1 MNVLIKGIASW
12 ALWIYIELIACDI
25 VSPVEGN
32 IAKLSEL
39 SNAHA
44 TDIIVQDER
53 ANLEEGRA

>member
-1 MNVLIKGIASW
+1 MVTR
-12 ALWIYIELIACDI
+12 
-25 VSPVEGN
+25 VEGN